1 MKKNQWNSSYI
12 CLLAVSF
19 FSWLGYN
26 MVAPVFVEYLTEL
39 GFALSVAGVLSGLFA
54 FASMGTRP
62 LSGILTDRIR
72 HKQLLVGAQVV
83 MALSMLIYSLWPYPV
98 ILWVFRTLHGIAF
111 AVSSTVSLVLASEY
125 TPPEKMAE
133 GISYFSTA
141 QIIAML
147 LGPGLGIT
155 LAEAAGAYTCMLS
168 SAATAIPAVLL
179 ACFLKGVPVGN
190 DFTQKQTASKSVKL
204 TDFIEVSAIGLS
216 LMNASLTLMVGLGS
230 TFLVSFAAERGIA
243 GVSLHFTVNAA
254 ALLIFRVVAARYI
267 GRARLSQIL
276 IPSFLTGI
284 LSLFCIVWSHS
295 LSLLLL
301 SAILKAISYGLG
313 QPALQTE
320 ALRRAGEAR
329 RGAASGT
336 VYIGGDMGQ
345 AFSGILGGVIA
356 GAFSYT
362 TLFAA
367 AILPLA
373 LSLTG
378 VICRRTPSPPHT

>member
-1 MKKNQWNSSYI
+1 MEKNQWNSSYI

-26 MVAPVFVEYLTEL
+26 MAAPVLVEYLTGL

-72 HKQLLVGAQVV
+72 HKQLLVGAQAV
-83 MALSMLIYSLWPYPV
+83 MAMSMLVYSLWPYTA

-147 LGPGLGIT
+147 LGPGVGIT
-155 LAEAAGAYTCMLS
+155 
-168 SAATAIPAVLL
+168 L
-179 ACFLKGVPVGN
+179 ACFLKGAPLGN
-190 DFTQKQTASKSVKL
+190 DAAQKQTAQKPIKP
-204 TDFIEVSAIGLS
+204 TDFVEIPVIGLS

-254 ALLIFRVVAARYI
+254 SLLVFRVVEARYI
-267 GRARLSQIL
+267 GKARLSQIL

-284 LSLFCIVWSHS
+284 LSL
-295 LSLLLL
+295 
-301 SAILKAISYGLG
+301 AGMILK
-313 QPALQTE
+313 
-320 ALRRAGEAR
+320 RR
-329 RGAASGT
+329 
-336 VYIGGDMGQ
+336 Q
-345 AFSGILGGVIA
+345 
-356 GAFSYT
+356 
-362 TLFAA
+362 
-367 AILPLA
+367 
-373 LSLTG
+373 
-378 VICRRTPSPPHT
+378 

>member
-1 MKKNQWNSSYI
+1 MGTHIFCKGFIFRQCVEKPVKAVYEKCFFLNLGRVSGKAQKTFQRRRLRIRHGKS
-12 CLLAVSF
+12 LLTVSF

-26 MVAPVFVEYLTEL
+26 MAAPVLVEYLTGL

-72 HKQLLVGAQVV
+72 HKQLLVGAQAV
-83 MALSMLIYSLWPYPV
+83 MAMSMIVYSLWPYTA

-147 LGPGLGIT
+147 LGPGVGIT
-155 LAEAAGAYTCMLS
+155 LAETAGAYTCMLV
-168 SAATAIPAVLL
+168 SAATAIPAAVL
-179 ACFLKGVPVGN
+179 ACFLKGAPLGN
-190 DFTQKQTASKSVKL
+190 DAAQKQTAQKPIKP
-204 TDFIEVSAIGLS
+204 TDFVEIPVIGLS
-216 LMNASLTLMVGLGS
+216 LMNASLTLMVGFGS

-254 ALLIFRVVAARYI
+254 SLLVFRVVEARYI
-267 GRARLSQIL
+267 GKARLSQIL

-284 LSLFCIVWSHS
+284 LSL
-295 LSLLLL
+295 
-301 SAILKAISYGLG
+301 AGMILK
-313 QPALQTE
+313 
-320 ALRRAGEAR
+320 RR
-329 RGAASGT
+329 
-336 VYIGGDMGQ
+336 Q
-345 AFSGILGGVIA
+345 
-356 GAFSYT
+356 
-362 TLFAA
+362 
-367 AILPLA
+367 
-373 LSLTG
+373 
-378 VICRRTPSPPHT
+378 